1 MLNRIADLISKGESF
16 AFETT
21 LSSKY
26 YKKLIADAQAQGY
39 TVTLLYFWLGS
50 VELAKIR
57 VATRVKEG
65 GHNIEPEVIER
76 RYNRGVIN
84 LFEIYLNIVN
94 EAFIF
99 DNTNGDHLLLAEI
112 NNTTKLEIIKNT
124 NFELLKSYYD
134 TARNA

>member
-1 MLNRIADLISKGESF
+1 MFPNPIAP
-16 AFETT
+16 
-21 LSSKY
+21 
-26 YKKLIADAQAQGY
+26 
-39 TVTLLYFWLGS
+39 
-50 VELAKIR
+50 
-57 VATRVKEG
+57 TR
-65 GHNIEPEVIER
+65 PDSYR
-76 RYNRGVIN
+76 
-84 LFEIYLNIVN
+84 FDIYLNVVN